1 VDAPPTSPDPAEAG
15 QYALHHR
22 ERVALIRR
30 FARVPHKLDFGPL
43 RLETVHA
50 IATGT
55 TPIVRALGEKP
66 YWPTALAA

>member
-1 VDAPPTSPDPAEAG
+1 
-15 QYALHHR
+15 
-22 ERVALIRR
+22 VALIRR